1 MKRVDLY
8 PHQAEA
14 LEKLHSG
21 SILCGGVGSG
31 KSRTSLAYFWVKEC
45 QGSLSPLRRKV
56 NRRLFI
62 ITTARKRDTGEW
74 QDEADHFGLK
84 PVIDSW
90 NNISKYIKEKGAFF
104 IFDEQR
110 VVGSGAWVKSFLKI
124 TKNNRW
130 ILLTATPGDT
140 WMEYIPVFIAN
151 GFYRC
156 RSDFTQQHVI
166 WARWSNFPKVNGYFN
181 EGLLIK
187 HRRDVL
193 VNMPFTKHTEPKH
206 IDLYLPYDEEKS
218 RSVIKNRWNPFSNE
232 PLKDAGDL
240 CRCLRKIANE
250 DPSRIE
256 TVKRILDEHKR
267 AIIFYNF
274 DYELESLRKLPTTVK
289 EWNGHIHDELPQ
301 ADRWAYL
308 VQYNAGAEGWNCTTA
323 DTIIFFSQSYS
334 YKQMIQA
341 AGRIDRMNTPYTT
354 LYYYHLTSR
363 SKIDMAISRA
373 LRAKKNF
380 NERDFAHF

>member
-56 NRRLFI
+56 NKRLFI

-267 AIIFYNF
+267 AIIQM
-274 DYELESLRKLPTTVK
+274 PTTVK